1 MTTNLI
7 LRIVLLLWVVGYL
20 FMSCSGIVR
29 LDLGGAFL
37 GLLGGV
43 ILFVPWLL
51 GTIALAA
58 AVWFTNPGRPSGP
71 R

>member
-7 LRIVLLLWVVGYL
+7 LRLVLLLWVVGYL

-29 LDLGGAFL
+29 LDVGGALL
-37 GLLGGV
+37 GLFGGI

-51 GTIALAA
+51 GTIVLVVL
-58 AVWFTNPGRPSGP
+58 VWLTNPRRPL
-71 R
+71 

>member
-20 FMSCSGIVR
+20 VMSCSGIVR
-29 LDLGGAFL
+29 LDPGGALL
-37 GLLGGV
+37 GLFGG
-43 ILFVPWLL
+43 ILLFVPWLL
-51 GTIALAA
+51 GTIVLALG
-58 AVWFTNPGRPSGP
+58 VWLTNPRGPAGP

>member
-29 LDLGGAFL
+29 LDLGGALL
-37 GLLGGV
+37 GLFGGV
-43 ILFVPWLL
+43 ILFVPWLI
-51 GTIALAA
+51 GTIVLGA